1 VDTSKS
7 VDTSKTLLASIAVVL
22 AVILA
27 PSAAPAGAAVVPPGN
42 SAANQYT
49 ETLPTTGGNTEAKK
63 GKHKVTPAEA
73 IGSGPAKKLDTQGKQ
88 GHEAAAVIAATSPP
102 PVSGAVSEGG
112 NEGSGSVS
120 GAAGGGN
127 GGSGHGGGS
136 EGAGKGQG
144 AGGEDSTGAPGGA
157 AHNVKVDSTVEEP
170 GGSSGFGEVLG
181 QATGSTSSG
190 GTGLLL
196 PLAILAIAIWAVV
209 FLLRRRRRTA

>member
-1 VDTSKS
+1 

-22 AVILA
+22 ATTLA
-27 PSAAPAGAAVVPPGN
+27 PSAALAGTAVVPPGN

-49 ETLPTTGGNTEAKK
+49 ETFPTTGGNTEAKK

-73 IGSGPAKKLDTQGKQ
+73 IGSGPAKKLDSQGKQ

-102 PVSGAVSEGG
+102 PASGAGSEDSD
-112 NEGSGSVS
+112 EGSGSVTG
-120 GAAGGGN
+120 GAGSNGG

-136 EGAGKGQG
+136 EGAGQGQG
-144 AGGEDSTGAPGGA
+144 AGGNDSTGAGGGA
-157 AHNVKVDSTVEEP
+157 AQNVNVVDSTVEEP

-196 PLAILAIAIWAVV
+196 PLAILATAIWAVV
-209 FLLRRRRRTA
+209 FLLRRKRRTA